1 MHRKR
6 IYDKKPSCFFCQKD
20 YLKLARQYEQV
31 HTQMRTKLNWLWNS
45 PWNPKKENNN
55 LLSCGKWGNFNH
67 NMQVLENKEGK
78 LKVHRRP
85 TGTVTPPPP
94 ALFAMHELQW
104 FFLEHKLRRHA
115 ISCMHDEK
123 GKSPQLDKCSM
134 TWRFCWL
141 WGSQGNSIRQATGR
155 EHTSNYGTG
164 RYSRTDEDRPYH
176 FVCTR
181 PNGRES
187 R

>member
-85 TGTVTPPPP
+85 TGTVNPPP

-141 WGSQGNSIRQATGR
+141 WASQGNSIRQATGR
-155 EHTSNYGTG
+155 EHSSNYGTG

-176 FVCTR
+176 FVCTQ

>member
-45 PWNPKKENNN
+45 PWNPKRENNN

-94 ALFAMHELQW
+94 SIICHARAAMVFSGTQASQTCNIVYARWKREKPSTRQMQHDVKILLAL
-104 FFLEHKLRRHA
+104 R
-115 ISCMHDEK
+115 
-123 GKSPQLDKCSM
+123 KS
-134 TWRFCWL
+134 R
-141 WGSQGNSIRQATGR
+141 
-155 EHTSNYGTG
+155 
-164 RYSRTDEDRPYH
+164 
-176 FVCTR
+176 
-181 PNGRES
+181 
-187 R
+187 

>member
-67 NMQVLENKEGK
+67 NMQVLENKEGE
-78 LKVHRRP
+78 LKVHKRP
-85 TGTVTPPPP
+85 TGTVTPPPQHYLP
-94 ALFAMHELQW
+94 CTSCNGFFWNTSFADMQYRVCTM
-104 FFLEHKLRRHA
+104 K
-115 ISCMHDEK
+115 K
-123 GKSPQLDKCSM
+123 GKSPELDKSSM
-134 TWRFCWL
+134 AWRFCWL
-141 WGSQGNSIRQATGR
+141 CASQGNSMQQATGR
-155 EHTSNYGTG
+155 EHSSNYGTG
-164 RYSRTDEDRPYH
+164 RYNRTGEYRPYR
-176 FVCTR
+176 FVRTQ